1 MWAGDLGE
9 DYEDLESQGQWEL
22 RKGEREDGNAVMAL
36 GLNPD
41 WCLIL
46 LPTNCILA
54 DSHRGPPS
62 KCHVLFAFQYFSTF
76 PTELSEDTQ
85 AKPPCDFLFNILA
98 RAILSHLTT

>member
-1 MWAGDLGE
+1 MG
-9 DYEDLESQGQWEL
+9 DYEDLESQGQWKL
-22 RKGEREDGNAVMAL
+22 RKGEREDRNAVIAL

-46 LPTNCILA
+46 PPTNHILV

-62 KCHVLFAFQYFSTF
+62 KCHVLFAFQNFSVF

-85 AKPPCDFLFNILA
+85 AKPPVISYSTPWPERSFP
-98 RAILSHLTT
+98 T